1 MTNSTKDPKQC
12 ENSGNSPIEFQTK
25 ATAETGKALQE
36 DSLATTR
43 PAVSRKIGNTN
54 ALRHGAYHHGLLAW
68 ESKKDFEEMLEE
80 LKADLKPRG
89 KTQEETVLSIAQW
102 IWKRQ
107 RVLQM
112 SQIRSGSVTLD
123 DVIRSQSEQPSKY
136 QETDRR
142 ELANQSTDIGQT
154 SATSASS
161 FDRAYR
167 PQEIET
173 EIKLLSTIDRE
184 IDKSLKRYFFL
195 KTFQDLE
202 AAKELRQIETALNA
216 TAAAPS
222 IIAGEYTEV
231 TEQSQASGAGNNLEN
246 LKPSK
251 ANGKS

>member
-12 ENSGNSPIEFQTK
+12 ENSGNSPIEFETK

-54 ALRHGAYHHGLLAW
+54 ALRHGSYHHGLLAW
-68 ESKKDFEEMLEE
+68 ESKKDFDEMLEE

-173 EIKLLSTIDRE
+173 EIKLLSMIDRE
-184 IDKSLKRYFFL
+184 IDKCLKRYIYL
-195 KTFQDLE
+195 KTFQNLE
-202 AAKELRQIETALNA
+202 AAKEPRQIE
-216 TAAAPS
+216 AAPTGTAPS

-231 TEQSQASGAGNNLEN
+231 PEGTEANGSLVKGAQAS
-246 LKPSK
+246 LK
-251 ANGKS
+251 